1 MFTVVL
7 SGLDHYELQMERRRL
22 PELYGYYGK
31 KRTVSENDKESTG
44 NALKSEGY
52 PLTRCE
58 E

>member
-1 MFTVVL
+1 MNYRWKDVDYLNCMVI
-7 SGLDHYELQMERRRL
+7 ME
-22 PELYGYYGK
+22 K
-31 KRTVSENDKESTG
+31 NRTVSGNDKESTG